1 MLLNTTIYG
10 ALGYDIIIG
19 NPVEVNAFV
28 DPGFKDPIFRME
40 LTEQNTQNNFFVP

>member
-10 ALGYDIIIG
+10 AAGYDIIVG
-19 NPVEVNAFV
+19 NPNEISSFV

-40 LTEQNTQNNFFVP
+40 LSE